1 MIYRIQYWI
10 IMFFRFILLLFPENA
25 RFKFAE
31 FLGWL
36 GYHVVKKRRE
46 IALANLK
53 LAFPEKTEKREREL
67 LLNLLK

>member
-10 IMFFRFILLLFPENA
+10 IMFFRFIILLFPENA

-36 GYHVVKKRRE
+36 GYHVVKKE
-46 IALANLK
+46 
-53 LAFPEKTEKREREL
+53 EK
-67 LLNLLK
+67 